1 MKTKA
6 KKTKKAKLRDTTLSM
21 LPVEF
26 PTKKVVVPIDNVIP
40 NRWNPNVQSD
50 FMFEKGKKAVLEFGF
65 LGAILVRETA
75 GVYEIIDGEH
85 RWRYLKELGSKECPV
100 ETLGEISDN
109 AAKTL
114 TILMN
119 RLRGEDDIEKRS
131 AILNELSK
139 GQLSLLPFT
148 EEEIENEK
156 KLFHFD
162 FSEFDKQEDVKE
174 KSTDALIQI
183 QVPKDVAELWKKAVL
198 LGAKQKNPKNEVQV
212 LVFGLEYFFNMF
224 EGAAPNQRD
233 IKLK

>member
-1 MKTKA
+1 MKKEKI
-6 KKTKKAKLRDTTLSM
+6 KKKKLRDTTISM
-21 LPVEF
+21 LPIEF
-26 PTKKVVVPIDNVIP
+26 PTTKKVVPIDHVIP

-50 FMFEKGKKAVLEFGF
+50 FMIEKGKKAVQEFGF

-85 RWRYLKELGSKECPV
+85 RWRYLKELGSKEIPV
-100 ETLGEISDN
+100 ESLGEISETN
-109 AAKTL
+109 AKTL

-131 AILNELSK
+131 AILNELNK
-139 GQLSLLPFT
+139 GQLALLPFT

-162 FSEFDKQEDVKE
+162 FSQFDNQEEVKE

-183 QVPKDVAELWKKAVL
+183 QVPKDVAELWKKAIVL
-198 LGAKQKNPKNEVQV
+198 GSKQKKPMNEVQV
-212 LVFGLEYFFNMF
+212 LIFGLEYFFNMH

-233 IKLK
+233 INLK